1 MIGERQLAWRRAR
14 SASDSFD
21 TIAGKHSCRN
31 AEIVEAFCGLTLL
44 EPLPVDQF
52 TSRPL
57 LHSTRPPRCPLH
69 FPRFPRYEVMHVASC
84 SPRIYHRERRRH
96 AILIALVAYRVPHSS
111 RLRALALFGRRPVEC
126 GPSRCCQCPKTST
139 QAEMISP
146 SFLNAFVAARAP
158 RVRGWYHRRAAERS
172 GAPGRARSKE

>member
-1 MIGERQLAWRRAR
+1 MPKRGNCGSVLRVD
-14 SASDSFD
+14 ASR
-21 TIAGKHSCRN
+21 TIARRSIHQPS
-31 AEIVEAFCGLTLL
+31 
-44 EPLPVDQF
+44 
-52 TSRPL
+52 
-57 LHSTRPPRCPLH
+57 
-69 FPRFPRYEVMHVASC
+69 VASLNAPAEMPHC
-84 SPRIYHRERRRH
+84 TFLGSPGMKSCTSPLARLAFTIESGRH

-146 SFLNAFVAARAP
+146 SFLNAFVAATAP
-158 RVRGWYHRRAAERS
+158 RVRGWYHKRAAERS